1 MPAQMICAIVNTGR
15 EPANTRQ
22 VEKLGL
28 GNLLDYKTITANALR
43 DAAFAVMEDQ
53 QIRGNLRKIQEE
65 ISCAPGNSGAVKLI
79 EESFKKTLEMH
90 F

>member
-28 GNLLDYKTITANALR
+28 GNLLDYETITANAL
-43 DAAFAVMEDQ
+43 
-53 QIRGNLRKIQEE
+53 
-65 ISCAPGNSGAVKLI
+65 GNSGTVRII
-79 EESFKKTLEMH
+79 EDVNDTR
-90 F
+90 